1 MKLAELDKVAEL
13 DKLAEE
19 LAELEL
25 QMQVPFHCYWDA
37 LFSDEEPAHQQGVL
51 VYDTLLAQH
60 GGNSVV

>member
-1 MKLAELDKVAEL
+1 MKLAVL
-13 DKLAEE
+13 DKLAEK

-51 VYDTLLAQH
+51 LSETQLAQH
-60 GGNSVV
+60 WGESVG